1 MFRQKIQSFHLIG
14 IGGIGMSA
22 IARVLLQMGYRVSG
36 SDLRFSK
43 ITQELESLGAK
54 IYEGH
59 SPENIDGAQVVVYSS
74 AISDKNPELIRA
86 KELGLSVIGRGEML
100 AELFRI
106 GESIAVSGSHGKTT
120 TTSMIAHVFQ
130 TAGFDPT
137 VIVGGVLKSLGSN
150 AKLGKDK
157 LIIGEADE
165 SDGSFLKLL
174 PTVSVITN
182 IDSEHIE
189 FYGSFN
195 ALKEAFFNFASQVP
209 FYGFCVL
216 NLDDEHCKDIA
227 RRISRKVITY
237 GFGKDCEYRAEIRG
251 SKEGRFFFE
260 VFKSGEGLG
269 VFELPVAG
277 IHNVYNALACIG
289 VCMEA
294 NIKPE
299 MISRALKTFPSVK
312 RRMEMKARLSD
323 CVIFDDYA
331 HHPTEINAVLEALK
345 SMYPDRKII
354 PVIQPHRYSRTYA
367 LFDKFVEVL
376 KGFDCIITE
385 IYPAGE
391 ENKYN
396 ISSLE
401 LAKRANCK
409 YVPSKEELFEV
420 LDKNLDANKVI
431 VFMGAG
437 SISRWCE
444 EFISGRC

>member
-1 MFRQKIQSFHLIG
+1 
-14 IGGIGMSA
+14 MSA
-22 IARVLLQMGYRVSG
+22 IARVLLQMGYKVSG
-36 SDLRFSK
+36 SDLKSSK
-43 ITQELESLGAK
+43 ITEELASLGAN

-59 SPENIDGAQVVVYSS
+59 SPENVKGAQVVVYSS
-74 AISDKNPELIRA
+74 AINDKNPELLHA
-86 KELGLSVIGRGEML
+86 KELGLPVIGRGEML

-130 TAGFDPT
+130 SAGFDPT
-137 VIVGGVLKSLGSN
+137 VIIGGVLKSLGSN

-174 PTVSVITN
+174 PTVAVITN
-182 IDSEHIE
+182 IDSEHVE

-195 ALKEAFFNFASQVP
+195 ALKEAFYSFASQVP

-216 NLDDEHCKDIA
+216 NLDDENCKDIA
-227 RRISRKVITY
+227 KRLSKRVIGYGLKSDCDYSARIV
-237 GFGKDCEYRAEIRG
+237 GQ
-251 SKEGRFFFE
+251 KEGRFRFE
-260 VFKSGEGLG
+260 VFKLGENLG
-269 VFELPVAG
+269 IFELPVAG
-277 IHNVYNALACIG
+277 LHNVYNALACIG

-299 MISRALKTFPSVK
+299 LISKALKSFPSVK
-312 RRMEMKARLSD
+312 RRMELKAKLD
-323 CVIFDDYA
+323 KAIIFDDYA
-331 HHPTEINAVLEALK
+331 HHPTEIGAVLNAL
-345 SMYPDRKII
+345 SGMYPDKNLLA
-354 PVIQPHRYSRTYA
+354 VIQPHRYSRVYS

-376 KGFDCIITE
+376 KGFNCILTD

-391 ENKYN
+391 ENVYG
-396 ISSLE
+396 ISASK
-401 LAKRANCK
+401 LASHANCD
-409 YVPSKEELFEV
+409 YIPSKEELFEV
-420 LDKNLDANKVI
+420 LKKRLSEDEVI

-444 EFISGRC
+444 EFISSLC